1 MLFFLICASF
11 AIFPEMV
18 IAGAKTGLELCLG
31 TVIPSLLPFMVVSS
45 CLIKSRFSVTLGNI
59 LSKVITPLTGISSAG
74 CVCFVTGLVGGYGAG
89 ARAVSDSYR
98 ENLISKAEAESLL
111 PFCNNAGPLFVIG
124 TVGTGFYFSKSI
136 GVMLLAVQVFSAVI
150 CARIFS
156 GNYHNPSVEK
166 QEKNKLSF
174 GELVTKSAIESGG
187 GIINA
192 CVFVISFCA
201 LIEVLPFGKF
211 GFLGGILEVTRG
223 CSEMAI
229 RGGDSLPIVSA
240 FLAWGGLSVH
250 LQANAL
256 CSGKLNM
263 KKYYAGKFITSAV
276 AYMLVKITAGD
287 LNVLALIAVV
297 YAAVMLVWSVIRT
310 LFFREQLPQSLFRQ
324 RRHS

>member
-11 AIFPEMV
+11 AIFPELV
-18 IAGAKTGLELCLG
+18 IAGARTGLDLCLG
-31 TVIPSLLPFMVVSS
+31 TVIPSLLPFMVVSA
-45 CLIKSRFSVTLGNI
+45 CLVKSRFSVTLGNI

-89 ARAVSDSYR
+89 ARALSDSYR
-98 ENLISKAEAESLL
+98 EKLISSAEAESLL

-124 TVGTGFYFSKSI
+124 TVGTGFYSSKSI
-136 GVMLLAVQVFSAVI
+136 GVMLLAVQIFSAVI

-156 GNYHNPSVEK
+156 GNYQEMCSEK
-166 QEKNKLSF
+166 QEKNKLPL
-174 GELVTKSAIESGG
+174 GELVTKSAIESGSA
-187 GIINA
+187 IINA

-229 RGGDSLPIVSA
+229 MGGDSLPVVSA
-240 FLAWGGLSVH
+240 FLAWGGISVH

-256 CSGKLNM
+256 CSGELNM
-263 KKYYAGKFITSAV
+263 KKYYAGKIAASV
-276 AYMLVKITAGD
+276 IAYLLMKITAGD
-287 LNVLALIAVV
+287 VDMLILLVV
-297 YAAVMLVWSVIRT
+297 IYTAVMLVWNIIRN
-310 LFFREQLPQSLFRQ
+310 LFFSEQLRQPLFRL
-324 RRHS
+324 